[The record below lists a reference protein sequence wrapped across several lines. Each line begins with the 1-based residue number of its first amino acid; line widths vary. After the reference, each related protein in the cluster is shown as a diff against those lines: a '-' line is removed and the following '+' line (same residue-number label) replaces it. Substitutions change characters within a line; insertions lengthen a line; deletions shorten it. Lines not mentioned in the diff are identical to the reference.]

1 MATKVSHPLFARF
14 YAKMAVGAEKAGAAE
29 HRRDLLAGLSG
40 TVIEVGAG
48 NGLNFS
54 YYPPTV
60 SQVLAVEPEP
70 HLRQHAAAAAA
81 GAAVP
86 ITVVDGTA
94 DQLPAGDGD
103 FDAVVASLVL
113 CSVPDQARALAEM
126 HRVIRPGGELRYY
139 EHVRA
144 DTPQGARLQDRM
156 DPVWSFFAGGC
167 HPNRDTEAAIAL
179 AGFRIEDR
187 RPFLFQPC
195 FVAKVVSTHVI
206 GCARRP

>member
-1 MATKVSHPLFARF
+1 MATEVSHPLFARF
-14 YAKMAVGAEKAGAAE
+14 YAKMAVGAERAGAAE
-29 HRRDLLAGLSG
+29 HRRELLSGLSG

-48 NGLNFS
+48 NGLNFG

-70 HLRQHAAAAAA
+70 HLRQLATAAAAR
-81 GAAVP
+81 AAVP

-94 DQLPAGDGD
+94 EGLPAGDGD
-103 FDAVVASLVL
+103 FDCVVASLVL
-113 CSVPDQARALAEM
+113 CSVPDQASALAEM
-126 HRVIRPGGELRYY
+126 RRVIRPGAELRYY

-144 DTPQGARLQDRM
+144 GTPKAARLQDRM
-156 DPVWSFFAGGC
+156 DPIWSFFGGGC

-179 AGFRIEDR
+179 AGFDIEDR

-195 FVAKVVSTHVI
+195 FLAKVVATHVI
-206 GCARRP
+206 GRARRH